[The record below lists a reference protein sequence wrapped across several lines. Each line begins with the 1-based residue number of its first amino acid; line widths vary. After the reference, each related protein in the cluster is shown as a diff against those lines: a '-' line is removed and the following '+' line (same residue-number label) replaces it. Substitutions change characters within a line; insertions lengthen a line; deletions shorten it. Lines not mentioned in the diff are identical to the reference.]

1 MFSVIFDMDGTLL
14 DTQRI
19 FIPCWDWAGERQGIK
34 NLGSHVPNVCGSN
47 DAGWMKYLKDNF
59 PTIDLDVF
67 VKEIRQYVVENMV
80 VKYKKGAEDLLKFL
94 KDKGIK
100 IALASGSS
108 HTSIDHHLE
117 KVGGAHYFD
126 VIVGGMDV
134 ENGKPAPDIFLLAA
148 EKLGVAPEDC
158 YVIEDSA
165 NGIRAGH
172 AAGMKCIGIPDLVQF
187 DSEVKAMMTG
197 EFASMVEAAEFFKTI
212 L

>member
-19 FIPCWDWAGERQGIK
+19 FISSWDWAGERQGIK
-34 NLGSHVPNVCGSN
+34 NLGSHVPTVCGSN

-59 PTIDLDVF
+59 PRLDLERF
-67 VKEIRQYVVENMV
+67 VEENKQYVVENLV
-80 VKYKKGAEDLLKFL
+80 VKYKKGAEELITLLK
-94 KDKGIK
+94 GNGVK

-108 HTSIDHHLE
+108 HPVIAHHLE
-117 KVGGAHYFD
+117 KVGGANYFD

-134 ENGKPAPDIFLLAA
+134 QNGKPAPDIFLLAA
-148 EKLGVAPEDC
+148 EKLGVTPEDC

-165 NGIRAGH
+165 NGIRAGF

-197 EFASMVEAAEFFKTI
+197 EFASMTEAADFFKTI

>member
-19 FIPCWDWAGERQGIK
+19 FISSWDWAGERQGIK
-34 NLGSHVPNVCGSN
+34 NLGSHVPAVCGSN

-59 PTIDLDVF
+59 PRLDLERF
-67 VKEIRQYVVENMV
+67 VEENKQYVVENLV
-80 VKYKKGAEDLLKFL
+80 VKYKKGAEEMITLLK
-94 KDKGIK
+94 GNGVK

-108 HTSIDHHLE
+108 HPVIAHHLE
-117 KVGGAHYFD
+117 KVGGANYFD

-134 ENGKPAPDIFLLAA
+134 QNGKPAPDIFLLAA
-148 EKLGVAPEDC
+148 EKLGVTPEDC

-165 NGIRAGH
+165 NGIRAGF

-197 EFASMVEAAEFFKTI
+197 EFASMTEAADFFKTI